1 MTFVLTFCLECNEIQ
16 PFFLNY
22 PNILSKKAKFPSVS
36 EQKTETTCAQYLLC
50 LYSNSSL
57 YWMLF
62 QAIFEQY
69 NVRIIGDFLS
79 WLKQYSDAKVIKHFI
94 KYNYGFRVTS
104 SSESEPWIQLLS
116 AQIYQEEDNKYTTT

>member
-1 MTFVLTFCLECNEIQ
+1 MTFVLTFCIECNEIQ
-16 PFFLNY
+16 PFFSY
-22 PNILSKKAKFPSVS
+22 LSKSFINLYKFPSVS
-36 EQKTETTCAQYLLC
+36 KLKTETTCAQYLLC

-69 NVRIIGDFLS
+69 NVRIIVDFLR

-104 SSESEPWIQLLS
+104 SSESEP
-116 AQIYQEEDNKYTTT
+116 